1 MSMRPLCYID
11 TIFLLSVQSFSAHT
25 IVLAYFYSSGK
36 YIFMQRKY
44 WSRLLIFA
52 VILLIAVGATT
63 GLLKFIAA
71 NTKTDAPHTVG
82 MTLPR
87 TDPSS
92 DHSSTGVTMQF
103 PSLPKTS
110 VPSQPA
116 PATTPGARPTAT
128 GAAANASTGSAN
140 WTLIYSDD
148 FNGSQLSSTWG
159 TYNGPHTGGQSYYS
173 PQEVQVQNGL
183 LNISIERK
191 TTNGLPYTSGGLAA
205 FGLAQTYGKYE
216 VRAMLPLGK
225 GLDPYAILW
234 PKTAAPNTAQVDI
247 FESPSPT
254 KSQVLFTNHGVDG
267 SSSGLTASG
276 SFAAAF
282 HVFTCEWTPG
292 QLRFLVDGVLQGTVT
307 RSVFTQ
313 PMWFGLAIS
322 SGDALTGLPDSATVL
337 PASMKVDWVHIYK
350 YNG

>member
-1 MSMRPLCYID
+1 
-11 TIFLLSVQSFSAHT
+11 
-25 IVLAYFYSSGK
+25 
-36 YIFMQRKY
+36 MQRKY

-52 VILLIAVGATT
+52 MILLSAVGATT

-71 NTKTDAPHTVG
+71 NTKTDAPRTAG

-92 DHSSTGVTMQF
+92 DHSSAAVTMQF

-110 VPSQPA
+110 VPSHSSPA
-116 PATTPGARPTAT
+116 KTPGARPTAT
-128 GAAANASTGSAN
+128 GAVANVSTGSAN

-148 FNGSQLSSTWG
+148 FTGSQLSSTWG

-183 LNISIERK
+183 LRIAIERK

-282 HVFTCEWTPG
+282 HIFTCEWTPG

-337 PASMKVDWVHIYK
+337 PTSMQVDWVHIYK